1 MVTDLCFPVKVLGVD
16 TSREESGLARSSRN
30 GFLTESE
37 RTLAPQI
44 YQTLQTLKADIEG
57 GEQDYRA
64 LEQRYRD
71 SLNQAGF
78 QVDYLTVANARSL
91 APASAGDTDLVVA
104 VAAKLGNTRLIDNV
118 SLAVVRD
125 R

>member
-1 MVTDLCFPVKVLGVD
+1 
-16 TSREESGLARSSRN
+16 
-30 GFLTESE
+30 
-37 RTLAPQI
+37 
-44 YQTLQTLKADIEG
+44 
-57 GEQDYRA
+57 
-64 LEQRYRD
+64 
-71 SLNQAGF
+71 
-78 QVDYLTVANARSL
+78 VDYLTVANARSL